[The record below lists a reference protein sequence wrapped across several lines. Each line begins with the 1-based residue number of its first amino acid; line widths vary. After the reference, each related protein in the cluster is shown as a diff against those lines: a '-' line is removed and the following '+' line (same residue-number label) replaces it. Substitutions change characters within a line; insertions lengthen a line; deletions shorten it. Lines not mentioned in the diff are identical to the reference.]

1 MAAKKRKKR
10 GSTITF
16 VIEILIL
23 LILIAGIFAY
33 AKIRESLE
41 RFQSS
46 ANTEQTAE
54 GREAGEGSI
63 EINEGVI
70 ENANLS
76 GFRNIALVGL
86 DTRSGSLNY
95 ANSDTMIIASINND
109 TQEVRIIS
117 LYRDTYLDAGGES
130 GYNKANDAYN
140 RGSATQFLSM
150 INRNFDLAITDYI
163 VVDFNAVS
171 QLVDELGGISI
182 TMTADEVTHMNNY
195 CVETSKVTGR
205 SYKKIEPEV
214 EGTYL
219 LNGVQATSYARIRAT
234 AGNDFKR
241 TARQRLVIEK
251 IVEKAK
257 KKGVSAFPMIA
268 ENVFPM
274 ISTNLSKS
282 EIIKLGSQIFG
293 YNLTDTSGFPFVFTY
308 ADIGTLDCVVPVTL
322 YENVK
327 ELHLWL
333 FGDPEYVPSQ
343 RVKEISDTIAE
354 KSGYGESF
362 IEKAREFADTQNPDT
377 GSEADG
383 R

>member
-1 MAAKKRKKR
+1 MARKRKKKR

-16 VIEILIL
+16 VIEILVL

-33 AKIRESLE
+33 AKIRESFE
-41 RFQSS
+41 NFQSS
-46 ANTEQTAE
+46 EIKSGE
-54 GREAGEGSI
+54 GEDTVEEGSI

-70 ENANLS
+70 ENAHLS
-76 GFRNIALVGL
+76 GYRNVALIGL

-109 TQEVRIIS
+109 TQEVRLVSIF
-117 LYRDTYLDAGGES
+117 RDTYLDAGGKS
-130 GYNKANDAYN
+130 GFNKANDAYN
-140 RGSATQFLSM
+140 RGSSTQFLSM
-150 INRNFDLAITDYI
+150 VNRNLDLAVTDYV
-163 VVDFNAVS
+163 VVDFNAVAS
-171 QLVDELGGISI
+171 LVDELGGITI

-195 CVETSKVTGR
+195 CVETSKVTGK
-205 SYKKIEPEV
+205 SYQKIEPEV
-214 EGTYL
+214 EGTYT
-219 LNGVQATSYARIRAT
+219 LNGVQATSYARIRYT

-257 KKGVSAFPMIA
+257 KKGVSSFSTIA

-282 EIIKLGSQIFG
+282 EIIKLGSQMFG
-293 YNLTDTSGFPFVFTY
+293 YSITDTAGFPFIFTF
-308 ADIGTLDCVVPVTL
+308 ADIGNLDCVVPVTL

-327 ELHLWL
+327 ELHQWMY
-333 FGDPEYVPSQ
+333 GDEDYQPSAT
-343 RVKEISDTIAE
+343 VKEISDEIAGR
-354 KSGYGESF
+354 SGYGEDY
-362 IEKAREFADTQNPDT
+362 IEKAREIAGSQNPDT

-383 R
+383 C

>member
-1 MAAKKRKKR
+1 MAHHKKKKKR

-16 VIEILIL
+16 VIEILVL
-23 LILIAGIFAY
+23 LILVAGIFAY
-33 AKIRESLE
+33 AKVRESFE
-41 RFQSS
+41 NFQSS
-46 ANTEQTAE
+46 EIKADD
-54 GREAGEGSI
+54 GEKIIDDASI

-70 ENANLS
+70 GNKNLK
-76 GFRNIALVGL
+76 GYRNIALIGL
-86 DTRSGSLNY
+86 DTRSGSLKY

-109 TQEVRIIS
+109 TQQVKLVSI
-117 LYRDTYLDAGGES
+117 YRDTYLDAGGES

-150 INRNFDLAITDYI
+150 INRNLDMAVTDYI

-171 QLVDELGGISI
+171 EMVDQLGGISI

-205 SYKKIEPEV
+205 SYQRIEPEV
-214 EGTYL
+214 EGTYT

-251 IVEKAK
+251 IVEKTK
-257 KKGVSAFPMIA
+257 KKGITAFSSIA
-268 ENVFPM
+268 ENVFPLV
-274 ISTNLSKS
+274 STNLSKS
-282 EIIKLGSQIFG
+282 EIVKLGTQMFG
-293 YNLTDTSGFPFVFTY
+293 YDISETAGFPSIFTF
-308 ADIGTLDCVVPVTL
+308 ADIGRLDAVVPVTL
-322 YENVK
+322 CENVK
-327 ELHLWL
+327 ELHQWL
-333 FGDPEYVPSQ
+333 YGEEDYQPSATV
-343 RVKEISDTIAE
+343 REISEEITART
-354 KSGYGESF
+354 GFGEDY
-362 IEKAREFADTQNPDT
+362 IEKAREIANSQNPDT